1 MTFRST
7 GSLHDPRS
15 RVVDDGTRI
24 IRLFDAV
31 GQEEIEAYLASPLPA
46 ALGDRVVST
55 TRLDGPPADV
65 PPGDWV
71 AAVEHERLPLVS
83 HPYEWT
89 FAMLRDAALLH
100 LEVTAIALEHGFV
113 TKDATP
119 YNVQFVGTR
128 PVFIDV
134 GSFEPL
140 RGGEPWYGYR
150 QFCQLF
156 LNPLLLQSRRG
167 VDPTPWLRGTAE
179 GISPTDTARLL
190 PRRTRL
196 RPSVFPHVTAHA
208 WAERRY
214 HDRST
219 GQVRGA
225 MRSAGLGPAV
235 LRAQVAKLRKL
246 VESLRWRDGEST
258 WSGYSDRAHYGGD
271 DLRGKEA
278 FVEQVAGAVHRRQV
292 LDIGANDGRF
302 SELVAPGAD
311 SVVAVDLDAVVIDR
325 LYRRLRDAGG
335 SVVLPLHADLT
346 DLSGGLGWV
355 GRQRSTLVERLQPD
369 LVLALAVVHHLV
381 VSRSIPVPEVVDLF
395 AGWSSELVLEVPHIE
410 DPMVQRLVAQKQE
423 GSLQPYGREVFDAAL
438 RERFEVVREE
448 TLPSGTRTLYHAR
461 PR

>member
-24 IRLFDAV
+24 LRLLDPV
-31 GQEEIEAYLASPLPA
+31 GQQEIDAYLSSPLPEV
-46 ALGDRVVST
+46 LGDRVVGT
-55 TRLDGPPADV
+55 TRLPALPEGTPDGP
-65 PPGDWV
+65 WV
-71 AAVEHERLPLVS
+71 AALEHERVPVVS
-83 HPYEWT
+83 YPYEWT
-89 FAMLRDAALLH
+89 FAMRRDAALLH
-100 LEVTAIALEHGFV
+100 LEVTAAALEHGFV

-140 RGGEPWYGYR
+140 RRGEPWYGYR
-150 QFCQLF
+150 QFCELF
-156 LNPLLLQSRRG
+156 LNPLLLQSRLD
-167 VDPTPWLRGTAE
+167 VDPTPWLRGAAD
-179 GISPTDTARLL
+179 GISPSDAARLL

-196 RPSVFPHVTAHA
+196 RPAVFPHVTAHA

-214 HDRST
+214 EGQATD
-219 GQVRGA
+219 QVRGA

-235 LRAQVAKLRKL
+235 LKAQVAKLRRL

-258 WSGYSDRAHYGGD
+258 WSGYSDRAHYGDD
-271 DLRGKEA
+271 DLLGKEA
-278 FVEQVAGAVHRRQV
+278 FVAEVARGSHRRQV

-302 SELVAPGAD
+302 SDLVAPGAD
-311 SVVAVDLDAVVIDR
+311 TVVAVDLDAVVIDR
-325 LYRRLRDAGG
+325 LYRRGRDAGG
-335 SVVLPLHADLT
+335 STVLPLHADLT
-346 DLSGGLGWV
+346 DLAGGLGWI
-355 GRQRSTLVERLQPD
+355 GRQRSTLVERLRPD

-381 VSRSIPVPEVVDLF
+381 ISRSIPVTEVVDLL
-395 AGWSSELVLEVPHIE
+395 AGWSAELVLEVPHAE
-410 DPMVQRLVAQKQE
+410 DPMVRRLVGQKQE
-423 GSLQPYGREVFDAAL
+423 GSLQPYGREVFEAAL
-438 RERFEVVREE
+438 RERFEVLREE